1 MSGLSAWL
9 SAKQT
14 KPSRPQQQP
23 AFAYAH
29 TSNSY
34 PQGNSS
40 NPSEHGSSDTAS
52 MFHYSTRDD
61 ARSIMSTRVPV
72 TYDEP
77 SGYNNYNSTRSL
89 YNQAVKDTSDTRSVK
104 TCITT
109 CTVLGK
115 PHRMQWRSPSREST
129 RHSENP
135 AIHTM
140 NSDILFDEDIEDED
154 ALEAITNTRKPAP
167 VTSNSS
173 ENVFMR
179 LPRVHS
185 PHVSDASMPTVN
197 KFKSPM
203 DRLAAASSSVPASR
217 APLRQYVRPSAM
229 EIAREGWMFYQSE
242 VGFGW
247 DKVQAIATYKLDMRS
262 AILQFYES
270 DDDIHPFSVLD
281 ISRMDA
287 IMANS
292 VLAHL
297 PDTSQEPVNLFTF
310 TISTGPTCIYLAATV
325 STDRDAWISALKMMT
340 SSSETCPTND
350 ESDRANT
357 AKPPPRYSMQT
368 ESEETLQLQLQ
379 QSQERV
385 AQLEQQLLQTQKDL
399 QLAASTVVSNADNQ
413 DNDQPVPAAAP
424 APNVINAIDS
434 KMNEILEAIW
444 AAHSTAT
451 RTAESLHPSSSTE
464 ENERGPN
471 AARNENED
479 GATATTIS
487 DVEAAVQ
494 DLTESMEMRTSRIGK
509 MVHELLGVKEDVLA
523 MKNMMFGGNGFRS
536 TSANEVTVD
545 GNACLSTNGE
555 TIQVLNKVLSSQA
568 STANDLGSLL
578 GIAAE
583 SGLAQRMAWEE
594 QAQSAQTRHSELVQL
609 TQEQQDKLIQ
619 LNKTSFESVL
629 DKLELLVQTV
639 EAGFAG
645 KVHDAHGKLSETI
658 RAALKESPPSNTH
671 ARQQSSES
679 SVADDLLNGE
689 LDNIAQVIDFVNKS
703 QCRLVNLVTEKLK
716 PVPAS
721 DPNHEQLIT
730 QIRDAIKDAILPML
744 EANLSK
750 PGTVSR
756 SMTSSPSRLT
766 LSDETGESD
775 RASSRAL
782 HTLIMESLANLEGQ
796 LVRTSRD
803 IASRH
808 ELVEVWMERNHE
820 SLKHIQRGVSEVEK
834 MERSASPLRG
844 SASSFSVSEKR
855 NHELDFESKAEVFAS
870 KLERKANS
878 LLENLVMDS
887 KDVWSSRQERMVA
900 DLEALAAEKAL
911 LVQQVHSL
919 REDRNTLTSEIKRL
933 EQIKTEAG
941 NIDPICKAVSELEE
955 QLEERVSALLNQ
967 IEVLKRERDVL
978 SDGGR

>member
-14 KPSRPQQQP
+14 KTRPQQQP
-23 AFAYAH
+23 ASTYTH

-34 PQGNSS
+34 QQGNTSD
-40 NPSEHGSSDTAS
+40 PSEHGSSDTAS
-52 MFHYSTRDD
+52 IFHYSLRDD

-72 TYDEP
+72 AYDEP
-77 SGYNNYNSTRSL
+77 SGYNSYHSTRSL

-109 CTVLGK
+109 CTVMGK

-129 RHSENP
+129 RISEHP
-135 AIHTM
+135 AAHTL
-140 NSDILFDEDIEDED
+140 NSDILFDEDNEDED
-154 ALEAITNTRKPAP
+154 TFEATNVRKPA

-173 ENVFMR
+173 ENAYLQ

-185 PHVSDASMPTVN
+185 PLLPDSSKSIVN
-197 KFKSPM
+197 KFKSPL
-203 DRLAAASSSVPASR
+203 DRLAASSSVPASR
-217 APLRQYVRPSAM
+217 SPLRQYVRPSAM

-297 PDTSQEPVNLFTF
+297 PETSQEPVNLFTF
-310 TISTGPTCIYLAATV
+310 TISTGPTCIYLAATA

-340 SSSETCPTND
+340 SSSPAETCPTNED
-350 ESDRANT
+350 SDRVNT

-368 ESEETLQLQLQ
+368 ESEETLHLQLQ
-379 QSQERV
+379 QAQERV
-385 AQLEQQLLQTQKDL
+385 LQLEQQLLQTQKEL
-399 QLAASTVVSNADNQ
+399 QLAASTAVSNHDNQ
-413 DNDQPVPAAAP
+413 DNNPVTPAP
-424 APNVINAIDS
+424 APNVINTIDS

-451 RTAESLHPSSSTE
+451 RTAESVHHHPSSSDPSGDEGAT
-464 ENERGPN
+464 GGSGD
-471 AARNENED
+471 ED
-479 GATATTIS
+479 GAAATTLS
-487 DVEAAVQ
+487 DIEAAVQ

-509 MVHELLGVKEDVLA
+509 MVHELLSVKEDVLSV
-523 MKNMMFGGNGFRS
+523 KKMMLEGTGFRS
-536 TSANEVTVD
+536 TSANEATDD
-545 GNACLSTNGE
+545 GNACLSVNAE
-555 TIQVLNKVLSSQA
+555 SNQVLHKVLSSQA

-594 QAQSAQTRHSELVQL
+594 QTQSAQTRHSELMQL
-609 TQEQQDKLIQ
+609 TQEQQHELIQ

-629 DKLELLVQTV
+629 DKLELLVQTI

-645 KVHDAHGKLSETI
+645 KMHDAHGKLSETI
-658 RAALKESPPSNTH
+658 RAALKESTPSNAH

-679 SVADDLLNGE
+679 SVADDLLNGK
-689 LDNIAQVIDFVNKS
+689 LDNITQVIDFVNKS

-716 PVPAS
+716 PIPAS
-721 DPNHEQLIT
+721 DPNNEQLIT
-730 QIRDAIKDAILPML
+730 QIRDAIKDAILPIL
-744 EANLSK
+744 ETNTSK
-750 PGTVSR
+750 PGAVTR
-756 SMTSSPSRLT
+756 SMTASPSRLT
-766 LSDETGESD
+766 LSDEAGESD

-834 MERSASPLRG
+834 MERSASPLRA
-844 SASSFSVSEKR
+844 SASSFSVAEKR
-855 NHELDFESKAEVFAS
+855 NHELDFESKAEVFAA

-900 DLEALAAEKAL
+900 DVEALVAEKAV

-955 QLEERVSALLNQ
+955 QLEERVSALLHQ
-967 IEVLKRERDVL
+967 IEVLKRERDIL

>member
-14 KPSRPQQQP
+14 KTRPQQQP
-23 AFAYAH
+23 ASAYTH

-34 PQGNSS
+34 PQGNTSD
-40 NPSEHGSSDTAS
+40 PSEHGSSDTAS
-52 MFHYSTRDD
+52 IYHYSARDD

-72 TYDEP
+72 VYDEP
-77 SGYNNYNSTRSL
+77 SGYNSYHSTRSL

-109 CTVLGK
+109 CTVMGK

-129 RHSENP
+129 RISEHH
-135 AIHTM
+135 AAHAS
-140 NSDILFDEDIEDED
+140 NSEILFDEDIEDED
-154 ALEAITNTRKPAP
+154 ALEATNTRKLAI
-167 VTSNSS
+167 TSKSS
-173 ENVFMR
+173 ENAYLQ

-185 PHVSDASMPTVN
+185 PLLSDSAMPVVN
-197 KFKSPM
+197 KFKSPL
-203 DRLAAASSSVPASR
+203 DRLAASSSVPASR
-217 APLRQYVRPSAM
+217 SPLRQYVRPSAM

-297 PDTSQEPVNLFTF
+297 PETSQEPVHLFTF
-310 TISTGPTCIYLAATV
+310 TISTGPTCIYLAATA

-340 SSSETCPTND
+340 YSSSSAETCPRNED
-350 ESDRANT
+350 SDRVNT

-368 ESEETLQLQLQ
+368 ESEETLHLQLQ

-385 AQLEQQLLQTQKDL
+385 LQLEQQLLQTQKEL
-399 QLAASTVVSNADNQ
+399 QLVASTAVPNQ
-413 DNDQPVPAAAP
+413 DIQDDNPVTAAP

-451 RTAESLHPSSSTE
+451 RTAESIHHQPSSSDPSGDE
-464 ENERGPN
+464 GAPGRSGD
-471 AARNENED
+471 ED
-479 GATATTIS
+479 GAPATTLS

-509 MVHELLGVKEDVLA
+509 MVHELLSVKEDVLSV
-523 MKNMMFGGNGFRS
+523 KKMMLEGTGFRS
-536 TSANEVTVD
+536 ASANEVTHD
-545 GNACLSTNGE
+545 GNTCLSLNGE
-555 TIQVLNKVLSSQA
+555 ESNQVLHKVLSSQA

-594 QAQSAQTRHSELVQL
+594 QTQSAQVRHSELMQL
-609 TQEQQDKLIQ
+609 TQEQQHELIQ

-629 DKLELLVQTV
+629 DKLELLVQTI

-645 KVHDAHGKLSETI
+645 KMHDAHGKLSETI
-658 RAALKESPPSNTH
+658 RAALKESTPSNAH

-679 SVADDLLNGE
+679 SVADDLLNGK
-689 LDNIAQVIDFVNKS
+689 LDNITQVIDFVNKS

-716 PVPAS
+716 PIPSS

-730 QIRDAIKDAILPML
+730 QIRDAIKDVILPIL
-744 EANLSK
+744 ETNTSK
-750 PGTVSR
+750 PGTVPR
-756 SMTSSPSRLT
+756 SMTTSPSRLT
-766 LSDETGESD
+766 LSDEAGDSD

-834 MERSASPLRG
+834 MERSASPLRA
-844 SASSFSVSEKR
+844 SASSFSVAEKR
-855 NHELDFESKAEVFAS
+855 NHELDFESKAEVFAT

-900 DLEALAAEKAL
+900 DVEALVAEKAV
-911 LVQQVHSL
+911 LVQQVHAL

-955 QLEERVSALLNQ
+955 QLEERVSALLHQ
-967 IEVLKRERDVL
+967 IEVLKRERDIL